1 LRPTKTGGR
10 HYQGFGGGCQDNVD
24 ASFYMPITTQA
35 EMLMHILASA
45 RSLLF
50 CSSGQHAHWLDA
62 QQRMRSPLERRA
74 PMSTTAMTKMIPGKN
89 LEMRIFQ
96 VYVWDLMARRFI
108 DGCRAA
114 LLARYGAFEV
124 RLVELLQ
131 DWQDDSIPF
140 WIELFDHGSATTID
154 SYGGYDLEDAA
165 AGAEALISQA
175 KLSHRERKGGTSA
188 TARACHL
195 T

>member
-1 LRPTKTGGR
+1 
-10 HYQGFGGGCQDNVD
+10 
-24 ASFYMPITTQA
+24 MPVTTQG

-45 RSLLF
+45 RSLVF
-50 CSSGQHAHWLDA
+50 CPSGRHAHWHDA
-62 QQRMRSPLERRA
+62 QQRTRSALRRRA
-74 PMSTTAMTKMIPGKN
+74 PMSATAITKMTPGQN
-89 LEMRIFQ
+89 LELRIFKL
-96 VYVWDLMARRFI
+96 YVWDLMAQRFI

-124 RLVELLQ
+124 RLVELLL

-175 KLSHRERKGGTSA
+175 KLSYRERNGGTSA
-188 TARACHL
+188 TAPAHPL

>member
-1 LRPTKTGGR
+1 
-10 HYQGFGGGCQDNVD
+10 
-24 ASFYMPITTQA
+24 MP
-35 EMLMHILASA
+35 ILASA
-45 RSLLF
+45 RSPSF
-50 CSSGQHAHWLDA
+50 CSSGKRVHWLEV
-62 QQRMRSPLERRA
+62 QQSTRSPLERTA
-74 PMSTTAMTKMIPGKN
+74 PMSTTAMTKMVPGQN
-89 LEMRIFQ
+89 LEMRIFRL
-96 VYVWDLMARRFI
+96 YVWDLMAQGFS

-154 SYGGYDLEDAA
+154 SYGGYDLEDVA
-165 AGAEALISQA
+165 AGAEALILQA
-175 KLSHRERKGGTSA
+175 KLSHRQRKGGTSA
-188 TARACHL
+188 TARACQL